1 LHIGKIDQ
9 LENDLGS
16 KIDQNRIE
24 ITSEIHTNKEDL
36 SSNFEARISVIEHDL
51 AQIKAKVMM

>member
-1 LHIGKIDQ
+1 MGKIDQ